1 MCVRASNIYLEK
13 MYYVDEEN
21 MTFQL
26 INLYSILDQYFRTSG

>member
-13 MYYVDEEN
+13 MYYDDEEN